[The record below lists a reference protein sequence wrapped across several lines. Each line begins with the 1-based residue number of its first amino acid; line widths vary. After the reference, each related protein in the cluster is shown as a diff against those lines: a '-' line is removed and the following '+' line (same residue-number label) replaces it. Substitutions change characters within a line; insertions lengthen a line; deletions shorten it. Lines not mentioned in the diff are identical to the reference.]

1 MSRSRPLTALLGAV
15 VTVVTAFVPFSPLLG
30 GTVAGYLQRGDSREG
45 AVVGA
50 LSGLF
55 VAVPFAVLLTLVAAV
70 FVISPGPRAGL
81 GLVAGVFLVGLLL
94 SLLYTV
100 PFSAAGGVVGAY
112 VAREYGS
119 DDGESGDGEDGPATA
134 ETDPLGGDATDTG
147 PAKTDAADTD
157 PVR

>member
-1 MSRSRPLTALLGAV
+1 MSRSRPLNALLGAV
-15 VTVVTAFVPFSPLLG
+15 VTVVTAFVPLSPLLG
-30 GTVAGYLQRGDSREG
+30 GTLAGYLQRGDSREG

-70 FVISPGPRAGL
+70 FVIAPGPRAGL

-112 VAREYGS
+112 VAREYGPDEGS
-119 DDGESGDGEDGPATA
+119 DDGEDEV
-134 ETDPLGGDATDTG
+134 ETDHLDADVADADTPDTG
-147 PAKTDAADTD
+147 PTDAD
-157 PVR
+157 PMR